1 MECAEYEPKNRP
13 NFSTILNKLKALL
26 EQLPEEDG
34 IEGET
39 YNTESCTEE
48 EDDGLF
54 VDLLLVCYQVFS
66 NFNIYCCFTISQTMM
81 ILLKCQGTLQIL
93 QSILF
98 GSSVYLA
105 QIYI

>member
-13 NFSTILNKLKALL
+13 NFSTILNKLKTLL

-48 EDDGLF
+48 DDEGLF
-54 VDLLLVCYQVFS
+54 VHLLLVCYQIFS
-66 NFNIYCCFTISQTMM
+66 TNFDCCHLFVVPPSQMMM

-98 GSSVYLA
+98 GVRF
-105 QIYI
+105 IT